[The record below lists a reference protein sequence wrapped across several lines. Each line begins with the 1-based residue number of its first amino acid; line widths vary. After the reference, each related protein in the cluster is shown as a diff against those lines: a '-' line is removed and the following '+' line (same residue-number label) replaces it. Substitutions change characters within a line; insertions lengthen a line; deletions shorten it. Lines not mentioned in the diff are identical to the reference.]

1 MTARSPQM
9 RKVVHTSRRTPIAAI
24 AAIALVVLLAVALP
38 VTVLFSREGESAAP
52 ASHREL
58 AIAADMAVAPAS
70 VVDVEPVVEWTG
82 DAAQSASM
90 VLVGSLLI
98 GIGSIVRRAL

>member
-1 MTARSPQM
+1 MTARSSQM
-9 RKVVHTSRRTPIAAI
+9 RKVVHTKRTPIAL
-24 AAIALVVLLAVALP
+24 AALLAVALP
-38 VTVLFSREGESAAP
+38 VTVLFSREGEPAAP
-52 ASHREL
+52 TSARQM
-58 AIAADMAVAPAS
+58 AIAADMAAAPVMDVA
-70 VVDVEPVVEWTG
+70 PVVEWTG